1 MATGP
6 RRAAIAA
13 VAALALGAAACGADS
28 DDAPKPLSPSAT
40 SAPARSPSS
49 PSARDWTAGSREERV
64 ATVEVIKAAIN
75 LEDGTGETPELSDEE
90 AYRVI
95 DTTCAEDFA
104 ASFRLY
110 KVYARATGFASFAE

>member
-1 MATGP
+1 VAGP

-13 VAALALGAAACGADS
+13 AAALAFGAAACGADS
-28 DDAPKPLSPSAT
+28 DDAP
-40 SAPARSPSS
+40 RSEPVGDLRAGSVAQLAECS
-49 PSARDWTAGSREERV
+49 DWTAGSREERV
-64 ATVEVIKAAIN
+64 ATVEAVKAAIN
-75 LEDGTGETPELSDEE
+75 LKDGTGETPELSDEA

-104 ASFRLY
+104 ARFRLY

>member
-1 MATGP
+1 MATCL

-13 VAALALGAAACGADS
+13 AAALALGVAACGADEEA
-28 DDAPKPLSPSAT
+28 APKAEPVGDLRAGSVAQLAECS
-40 SAPARSPSS
+40 
-49 PSARDWTAGSREERV
+49 DWTAGTPEEQA

-75 LEDGTGETPELSDEE
+75 LEDGTGETPELSDDA

-95 DTTCAEDFA
+95 DATCAEDFA

-110 KVYARATGFASFAE
+110 KVYARATSFASFAE

>member
-1 MATGP
+1 VAGP

-13 VAALALGAAACGADS
+13 AAALAFGAAACGADS
-28 DDAPKPLSPSAT
+28 DDAPKSEPVGDLRAGSVAQLAECS
-40 SAPARSPSS
+40 
-49 PSARDWTAGSREERV
+49 DWTAGSRDERV

-75 LEDGTGETPELSDEE
+75 LEDGTGETPELSDEA

-95 DTTCAEDFA
+95 DTTCGEDFA

>member
-1 MATGP
+1 M
-6 RRAAIAA
+6 RRRLEPVGDVRAGS
-13 VAALALGAAACGADS
+13 VAQLAECSRLDGGQ
-28 DDAPKPLSPSAT
+28 L
-40 SAPARSPSS
+40 ARSAWRRS
-49 PSARDWTAGSREERV
+49 T
-64 ATVEVIKAAIN
+64 VIKAAIN
-75 LEDGTGETPELSDEE
+75 LEDGTGETPELSDEA

>member
-1 MATGP
+1 MAAVP

-13 VAALALGAAACGADS
+13 AATLALGVAGCGADP
-28 DDAPKPLSPSAT
+28 DDTSKAKPVGDVRAGSVAQLAECS
-40 SAPARSPSS
+40 
-49 PSARDWTAGSREERV
+49 DWTAGSREERV
-64 ATVEVIKAAIN
+64 ATVEVVKAAIN
-75 LEDGTGETPELSDEE
+75 LKDGTGETPELSDEA

-104 ASFRLY
+104 ARFRLY

>member
-1 MATGP
+1 MVTGP

-13 VAALALGAAACGADS
+13 AAALALGAAACGAD
-28 DDAPKPLSPSAT
+28 DDA
-40 SAPARSPSS
+40 APTAEPVGDARAGTVAQLAECS
-49 PSARDWTAGSREERV
+49 DWTAGSREERA
-64 ATVEVIKAAIN
+64 ATVEVIKAAVN
-75 LEDGTGETPELSDEE
+75 LEDGTGETPELSDDA

-104 ASFRLY
+104 ARFRLY